1 MENSDYSALA
11 TTRDVARGIRIV
23 FGEYSSIRLVQEF
36 GQFELFAN
44 SIRD

>member
-11 TTRDVARGIRIV
+11 TTRDVTRAIRIV
-23 FGEYSSIRLVQEF
+23 FGEYLSIRFIQKLGRF
-36 GQFELFAN
+36 NLFAN